1 MPKNKTFNPQQDEI
15 SGIERKKIQ
24 KTEIIDQ
31 KKIFKVTPSGL
42 DYALKCKRCLWLSYK
57 GIKLDAFFP
66 PIFNAFD
73 LIQKKFLITQ
83 SVKLMS
89 DALPDGRIMTELS
102 GFIGSSTLKDKKG
115 RSFIIRGKT
124 DLVIE
129 FKTKPK
135 KYGIIDFKTTNL
147 NPSKI
152 ENYKLQLESYATIFQ
167 NPNSKTP
174 KLSNIEELGLYLFEP
189 KEITNISKKNCN
201 MKFETLYLKGNRCH
215 DELINRVTDII
226 DVFLMQEPP
235 EYNSACSSCKFVTS
249 LKKEKY
255 I

>member
-1 MPKNKTFNPQQDEI
+1 M
-15 SGIERKKIQ
+15 
-24 KTEIIDQ
+24 DQ
-31 KKIFKVTPSGL
+31 EKIFKVAPSGL
-42 DYALKCKRCLWLSYK
+42 DYALKCRRCLWLSHK

-89 DALPDGRIMTELS
+89 KALPDGRIMTELN

-115 RSFIIRGKT
+115 RSFMISGKT
-124 DLVIE
+124 DVVVE
-129 FKTKPK
+129 FKTDPK
-135 KYGIIDFKTTNL
+135 KYGIIDLKTTNIS
-147 NPSKI
+147 PSKI
-152 ENYKLQLESYATIFQ
+152 QNYKLQLESYATIFQ

-174 KLSNIEELGLYLFEP
+174 KFSDIEELGLYLFEP
-189 KEITNISKKNCN
+189 KEITNISDGTCN

-215 DELINRVTDII
+215 DDLINRVTNII
-226 DVFLMQEPP
+226 DIYLMKKPP
-235 EYNSACSSCKFVTS
+235 DYNLACASCMFVTS

>member
-1 MPKNKTFNPQQDEI
+1 MNQEM
-15 SGIERKKIQ
+15 
-24 KTEIIDQ
+24 
-31 KKIFKVTPSGL
+31 IFKVAPSGL
-42 DYALKCKRCLWLSYK
+42 DYALKCKRCLWLSHR

-66 PIFNAFD
+66 PIFNSFD

-89 DALPDGRIMTELS
+89 EALPDGRIMTELN

-115 RSFIIRGKT
+115 RSFVISGKT
-124 DLVIE
+124 DIVVE
-129 FKTKPK
+129 FKTNPK
-135 KYGIIDFKTTNL
+135 KYGIIDLKTTKIS
-147 NPSKI
+147 PSKI

-174 KLSNIEELGLYLFEP
+174 KFSDIEELGLYLFEP
-189 KEITNISKKNCN
+189 KEITKISEGACN
-201 MKFETLYLKGNRCH
+201 MKFETLYVKGNRCY
-215 DELINRVTDII
+215 DDLVKRVTDII
-226 DVFLMQEPP
+226 DICLMDKPP
-235 EYNSACSSCKFVTS
+235 AYNSNCTSCKFVTS

>member
-1 MPKNKTFNPQQDEI
+1 M
-15 SGIERKKIQ
+15 
-24 KTEIIDQ
+24 DQ
-31 KKIFKVTPSGL
+31 EKIFKVAPSGL
-42 DYALKCKRCLWLSYK
+42 DYALKCRRCLWLSHK

-83 SVKLMS
+83 SVKLMAK
-89 DALPDGRIMTELS
+89 ALPDGRIMTELN

-115 RSFIIRGKT
+115 RPFVIRGKT
-124 DLVIE
+124 DVVVE
-129 FKTKPK
+129 FKTEPK
-135 KYGIIDFKTTNL
+135 KYGIIDLKTTNIS
-147 NPSKI
+147 PSKI
-152 ENYKLQLESYATIFQ
+152 ENYRLQLESYATIFQ

-174 KLSNIEELGLYLFEP
+174 KFSNVEELGLYLFEP
-189 KEITNISKKNCN
+189 KEITKISDGTCN

-215 DELINRVTDII
+215 DDLINRVTDII
-226 DVFLMQEPP
+226 DIYLMKRPP
-235 EYNSACSSCKFVTS
+235 DFNLACASCKFVTS

>member
-1 MPKNKTFNPQQDEI
+1 MNQEKTF
-15 SGIERKKIQ
+15 
-24 KTEIIDQ
+24 
-31 KKIFKVTPSGL
+31 KVAPSGL
-42 DYALKCKRCLWLSYK
+42 DYALKCKRCLWLSHK

-89 DALPDGRIMTELS
+89 NALPDGRIMTELN
-102 GFIGSSTLKDKKG
+102 GFIRSSTLKDKKG
-115 RSFIIRGKT
+115 RPFVISGKT
-124 DLVIE
+124 DVVVE
-129 FKTKPK
+129 FKTEPK
-135 KYGIIDFKTTNL
+135 KYGIIDLKTTNI

-174 KLSNIEELGLYLFEP
+174 KFSDVEELGLYLFEP
-189 KEITNISKKNCN
+189 KEITKISDGTCN

-215 DELINRVTDII
+215 DDLINRVTDII
-226 DVFLMQEPP
+226 DIYLMKKPP
-235 EYNSACSSCKFVTS
+235 EYNLACASCKFVAS

>member
-1 MPKNKTFNPQQDEI
+1 MNQE
-15 SGIERKKIQ
+15 
-24 KTEIIDQ
+24 
-31 KKIFKVTPSGL
+31 KIFKVVPSGL

-89 DALPDGRIMTELS
+89 KTLPDGRIMTELN
-102 GFIGSSTLKDKKG
+102 GFIGSSKLKDTKG
-115 RSFIIRGKT
+115 RSFVISGKT
-124 DLVIE
+124 DLVVE
-129 FKTKPK
+129 FKTDPK
-135 KYGIIDFKTTNL
+135 KYGIIDLKTTNIS
-147 NPSKI
+147 PSKI
-152 ENYKLQLESYATIFQ
+152 QNYKLQLESYATIFQ

-174 KLSNIEELGLYLFEP
+174 KFSDIDELGIYLFEP
-189 KEITNISKKNCN
+189 KEITKISDGNCN

-215 DELINRVTDII
+215 DDLINRITDII
-226 DVFLMQEPP
+226 DIYLMEKPP
-235 EYNSACSSCKFVTS
+235 DYNMACASCKFVTS

>member
-1 MPKNKTFNPQQDEI
+1 MNE
-15 SGIERKKIQ
+15 E
-24 KTEIIDQ
+24 
-31 KKIFKVTPSGL
+31 KIFKVTPSGL

-89 DALPDGRIMTELS
+89 KDLPDGRIMTELS

-115 RSFIIRGKT
+115 RSFVISGKT
-124 DLVIE
+124 DVVIE
-129 FKTKPK
+129 FKTSPK
-135 KYGIIDFKTTNL
+135 KYGIIDLKTTNI

-167 NPNSKTP
+167 KPNSKTP
-174 KLSNIEELGLYLFEP
+174 KFTNIEELGLYLFEP
-189 KEITNISKKNCN
+189 KEILKISDGACN

-215 DELINRVTDII
+215 EDLIKRVTDII
-226 DVFLMQEPP
+226 DIFLMEKPP
-235 EYNSACSSCKFVTS
+235 EYNLACASCKFVNS

>member
-1 MPKNKTFNPQQDEI
+1 M
-15 SGIERKKIQ
+15 IQ
-24 KTEIIDQ
+24 ET
-31 KKIFKVTPSGL
+31 IFKVAPSGL
-42 DYALKCKRCLWLSYK
+42 DYALKCKRCLWLSHK

-89 DALPDGRIMTELS
+89 KALPDGRIMTELS

-115 RSFIIRGKT
+115 RSFVISGKT
-124 DLVIE
+124 DVVVE
-129 FKTKPK
+129 FKTNPK
-135 KYGIIDFKTTNL
+135 KYGIIDLKTTNIS
-147 NPSKI
+147 PSKI

-174 KLSNIEELGLYLFEP
+174 KFSNIEELGLYLFEP
-189 KEITNISKKNCN
+189 KEITEISKGFCN
-201 MKFETLYLKGNRCH
+201 MKFDTLYLKGNRCH
-215 DELINRVTDII
+215 SELMKRVTDII
-226 DVFLMQEPP
+226 DICLMEKPP
-235 EYNSACSSCKFVTS
+235 EYNLACNSCKFITS
-249 LKKEKY
+249 LKKKKY

>member
-1 MPKNKTFNPQQDEI
+1 MTKEI
-15 SGIERKKIQ
+15 
-24 KTEIIDQ
+24 
-31 KKIFKVTPSGL
+31 IFKVTPSGL
-42 DYALKCKRCLWLSYK
+42 DYALKCKRCLWLSHR

-66 PIFNAFD
+66 PIFNSFD

-89 DALPDGRIMTELS
+89 EALPDGRIMTELN

-115 RSFIIRGKT
+115 RSFVISGKT
-124 DLVIE
+124 DIVVE
-129 FKTKPK
+129 FKTNPK
-135 KYGIIDFKTTNL
+135 KYGIIDLKTTKIS
-147 NPSKI
+147 PSKI

-174 KLSNIEELGLYLFEP
+174 KFSDIEELGLYLFEP
-189 KEITNISKKNCN
+189 KEITKISEGTCN
-201 MKFETLYLKGNRCH
+201 MKFETLYVKGNRCY
-215 DELINRVTDII
+215 DDLVKRVTDII
-226 DVFLMQEPP
+226 DICLMDKPP
-235 EYNSACSSCKFVTS
+235 AYNSNCTSCKFVTS

>member
-1 MPKNKTFNPQQDEI
+1 M
-15 SGIERKKIQ
+15 IE
-24 KTEIIDQ
+24 E
-31 KKIFKVTPSGL
+31 KIFKVAPSGL

-57 GIKLDAFFP
+57 GIRLDAFFP

-89 DALPDGRIMTELS
+89 KDLPDGRIMTELS
-102 GFIGSSTLKDKKG
+102 GFIGSSNLKDKKG
-115 RSFIIRGKT
+115 RSFIISGKT
-124 DLVIE
+124 DVVIE
-129 FKTKPK
+129 FKTNPK
-135 KYGIIDFKTTNL
+135 KYGIIDLKTTNI

-174 KLSNIEELGLYLFEP
+174 KFSNIEELGLYLFEP
-189 KEITNISKKNCN
+189 KEILKISDGACN

-215 DELINRVTDII
+215 NDLIKRITDII
-226 DVFLMQEPP
+226 DIYLMEKPP
-235 EYNSACSSCKFVTS
+235 EYNLACASCKFVHS

>member
-1 MPKNKTFNPQQDEI
+1 M
-15 SGIERKKIQ
+15 IQ
-24 KTEIIDQ
+24 ET
-31 KKIFKVTPSGL
+31 IFKVAPSGL
-42 DYALKCKRCLWLSYK
+42 DYALKCKRCLWLSHK

-89 DALPDGRIMTELS
+89 KALPDGRIMTELS

-115 RSFIIRGKT
+115 RSFVIRGKT
-124 DLVIE
+124 DVVVE
-129 FKTKPK
+129 FKTNPK
-135 KYGIIDFKTTNL
+135 KYGIIDLKTTNI

-167 NPNSKTP
+167 NPNTKTP
-174 KLSNIEELGLYLFEP
+174 KFSDVEELGLYLFEP
-189 KEITNISKKNCN
+189 KEITKISDGTCN

-215 DELINRVTDII
+215 DDLINRVTDII
-226 DVFLMQEPP
+226 DIYLMKKPP
-235 EYNSACSSCKFVTS
+235 DYNLACASCKFVTS

>member
-1 MPKNKTFNPQQDEI
+1 M
-15 SGIERKKIQ
+15 
-24 KTEIIDQ
+24 DQ
-31 KKIFKVTPSGL
+31 EKIFKVAPSGL
-42 DYALKCKRCLWLSYK
+42 DYALKCRRCLWLSHK

-89 DALPDGRIMTELS
+89 KALPDGRIMTELN

-115 RSFIIRGKT
+115 RPFVIRGKT
-124 DLVIE
+124 DVVVE
-129 FKTKPK
+129 FKTEPK
-135 KYGIIDFKTTNL
+135 KYGIIDLKTTNIS
-147 NPSKI
+147 PSKI

-174 KLSNIEELGLYLFEP
+174 KFSNVEELGLYLFEP
-189 KEITNISKKNCN
+189 KEITKISDGTCN

-215 DELINRVTDII
+215 DDLINRVTDII
-226 DVFLMQEPP
+226 DIYLMKRPP
-235 EYNSACSSCKFVTS
+235 DFNLACASCKFVTS

>member
-1 MPKNKTFNPQQDEI
+1 M
-15 SGIERKKIQ
+15 
-24 KTEIIDQ
+24 DQ
-31 KKIFKVTPSGL
+31 EKIFKVAPSGL
-42 DYALKCKRCLWLSYK
+42 DYALKCRRCLWLSHK

-89 DALPDGRIMTELS
+89 KALPDGRIMTELN

-115 RSFIIRGKT
+115 RPFVIRGKT
-124 DLVIE
+124 DVVVE
-129 FKTKPK
+129 FKTEPK
-135 KYGIIDFKTTNL
+135 KYGIIDLKTTNIS
-147 NPSKI
+147 PSKI
-152 ENYKLQLESYATIFQ
+152 ENYRLQLESYATIFQ

-174 KLSNIEELGLYLFEP
+174 KFSNVEELGLYLFEP
-189 KEITNISKKNCN
+189 KEITKISDGTCN

-215 DELINRVTDII
+215 DDLINRVTDII
-226 DVFLMQEPP
+226 DIYLMKRPP
-235 EYNSACSSCKFVTS
+235 DFNLACASCKFITS

>member
-1 MPKNKTFNPQQDEI
+1 MKE
-15 SGIERKKIQ
+15 E
-24 KTEIIDQ
+24 
-31 KKIFKVTPSGL
+31 KIFKITPSSL
-42 DYALKCKRCLWLSYK
+42 DYALKCKRCLWLAHK
-57 GIKLDAFFP
+57 NIRLDAFFP

-83 SVKLMS
+83 SVKLIS
-89 DALPDGRIMTELS
+89 NTLPDGRIMKELS
-102 GFIGSSTLKDKKG
+102 GFIGSSTLKDKKR

-124 DLVIE
+124 DIVIE

-135 KYGIIDFKTTNL
+135 KYGIIDLKTTNI

-152 ENYKLQLESYATIFQ
+152 ENYKLQLEAYATIFEK
-167 NPNSKTP
+167 PNSKTP
-174 KLSNIEELGLYLFEP
+174 KFSNIEELGLYLFEP
-189 KEITNISKKNCN
+189 KEIINISNKDCN

-215 DELINRVTDII
+215 DELINRVTNII
-226 DVFLMQEPP
+226 DIFLMQKPP
-235 EYNSACSSCKFVTS
+235 EYNSACSSCKFVAS

>member
-1 MPKNKTFNPQQDEI
+1 MSE
-15 SGIERKKIQ
+15 EKIY
-24 KTEIIDQ
+24 
-31 KKIFKVTPSGL
+31 KVAPSGL
-42 DYALKCKRCLWLSYK
+42 DYALKCKRCLWLSHK

-89 DALPDGRIMTELS
+89 KALPDGRIMTELN
-102 GFIGSSTLKDKKG
+102 GFIGSTTLKDKKG
-115 RSFIIRGKT
+115 RLFVISGKT
-124 DLVIE
+124 DVVVE
-129 FKTKPK
+129 FKTEPK
-135 KYGIIDFKTTNL
+135 KYGIIDLKTTNIS
-147 NPSKI
+147 PSKI
-152 ENYKLQLESYATIFQ
+152 ENYRLQLESYATIFQ

-174 KLSNIEELGLYLFEP
+174 KFSNVEELGLYLFEP
-189 KEITNISKKNCN
+189 KEITKISNGTCN

-215 DELINRVTDII
+215 DDLMKRVTDII
-226 DVFLMQEPP
+226 DIYLMEKPP
-235 EYNSACSSCKFVTS
+235 EYNLACASCKFVSS

>member
-1 MPKNKTFNPQQDEI
+1 MYQE
-15 SGIERKKIQ
+15 
-24 KTEIIDQ
+24 
-31 KKIFKVTPSGL
+31 KIFKVAPSGL
-42 DYALKCKRCLWLSYK
+42 DYALKCKRCLWLSHK

-89 DALPDGRIMTELS
+89 KTLHDGRIMTELN
-102 GFIGSSTLKDKKG
+102 GFIGSSTLKDKKE
-115 RSFIIRGKT
+115 RSFVISGKT
-124 DLVIE
+124 DVVVE
-129 FKTKPK
+129 FKTNPK
-135 KYGIIDFKTTNL
+135 KYGIIDLKTTNIS
-147 NPSKI
+147 PSKI
-152 ENYKLQLESYATIFQ
+152 QNYKLQLESYATIFQ

-174 KLSNIEELGLYLFEP
+174 KFSDIDELGLYLFEP
-189 KEITNISKKNCN
+189 KEITKISDGSCN

-215 DELINRVTDII
+215 DDLINRITDII
-226 DVFLMQEPP
+226 DIYLMEKPP
-235 EYNSACSSCKFVTS
+235 DYNMACASCKFVTS

>member
-1 MPKNKTFNPQQDEI
+1 MSEA
-15 SGIERKKIQ
+15 
-24 KTEIIDQ
+24 
-31 KKIFKVTPSGL
+31 KIFKVTPSGL

-89 DALPDGRIMTELS
+89 KNLPDGRIMTELS

-115 RSFIIRGKT
+115 RSFVISGKT
-124 DLVIE
+124 DIVIE
-129 FKTKPK
+129 FKTSPK
-135 KYGIIDFKTTNL
+135 KYGIIDLKTTSI

-152 ENYKLQLESYATIFQ
+152 ENYKLQLESYATIFEK
-167 NPNSKTP
+167 PNSKTP
-174 KLSNIEELGLYLFEP
+174 KFTDIEELGLYLFEP
-189 KEITNISKKNCN
+189 KEILKISDGACN

-215 DELINRVTDII
+215 NDLIKRITDII
-226 DVFLMQEPP
+226 DIYLMEKPP
-235 EYNSACSSCKFVTS
+235 EYNLACASCKFVNS